1 MSTHVCNGAVMKC
14 SFGVAPSSL
23 IVLPVNRVLT
33 CGLPAATI
41 NDHVP
46 LVNVPPFGMC
56 QSPANPTVAAATAAA
71 SGVLTPMPCVPVL
84 PAPWI
89 PGSVTV
95 LEGGIP
101 VLNNTCQLTCMWGGL
116 INISMPGQ
124 MTVLLDSGGASGG
137 DAGGAGAGP
146 NAGGLSLLDKVQLG
160 LDAAGMIPVV
170 QDFTDPVSA
179 VVSAARGD
187 WAGAGL
193 ALAGMIPVLGEGAD
207 AAKLAKDAE
216 HAAEIAKDAEHVAE
230 ASKDAEH
237 VAEAAEHTAQGAVLH
252 EGKQGKHVP
261 GHNNFQPG
269 KSEITHP
276 DPQSLI
282 TNGAGTGVK
291 HGNKEVVDFGENI
304 GTHVS
309 KDGTRTPTTRGTIHY
324 DQSGGA
330 HIVPAHPNPS
340 GGH

>member
-95 LEGGIP
+95 LEGNIP

-124 MTVLLDSGGASGG
+124 MTVLLDSGGAGG
-137 DAGGAGAGP
+137 ADVGTTADVEAGGV
-146 NAGGLSLLDKVQLG
+146 SLLDKIQLG

-179 VVSAARGD
+179 VASAARGD

-193 ALAGMIPVLGEGAD
+193 AIAGMIPIAGEAAD

-216 HAAEIAKDAEHVAE
+216 HVAEIAKTAEHATE
-230 ASKDAEH
+230 AVKSAEH
-237 VAEAAEHTAQGAVLH
+237 AAEAAKGAEHAAESIKASDLPAEANTTL
-252 EGKQGKHVP
+252 EKIKQGGP
-261 GHNNFQPG
+261 FPYPG
-269 KSEITHP
+269 KDGSTFKNKGNPLPVKKDAQYYREYTVDTP
-276 DPQSLI
+276 GA
-282 TNGAGTGVK
+282 TNRGTRRIVQGK
-291 HGNKEVVDFGENI
+291 IGETYYTDDHYTTFKEV
-304 GTHVS
+304 
-309 KDGTRTPTTRGTIHY
+309 K
-324 DQSGGA
+324 
-330 HIVPAHPNPS
+330 
-340 GGH
+340 